1 MDKVVRIPT
10 IEELE
15 IINKYFAKKEL
26 TAEEIYVFDVKAA
39 ETDKLTQHWSY
50 LGKDMIE
57 GFHAD
62 IQRRH
67 ENSETEIVG
76 YLFGHDKT
84 KIPSGTLFQ
93 SVVSSMGD
101 GENPPVAFKPSVY
114 MLKNLNVSGLNT
126 DDYIRAVE
134 AGHTEAVSVGF
145 QAGSFICN
153 LCNQDIRTMTCIHI
167 PGRFYNMAA
176 EGESP
181 VVKRCTYTV
190 HQGFVKE
197 RNLVELSG
205 VYAGAMPGARI
216 QSEFTV
222 PENAQVKDGKVID
235 EKGSVLMS
243 DNIKDF
249 SKNDILR
256 FNYDFDGSIERVGSV
271 ESEEESTRD
280 LSGTVEA
287 LAADMATLQKAKDE
301 LIVLKDTLEATLED
315 LRANDELLRKNL
327 GLSEIDKI
335 ELQGKL
341 GKAEKRVSVL
351 EAENKELKAIKDAY
365 VADLRGKCKHLSV
378 AINGENHSD
387 ELFDKEIGVL
397 SIDELKEKIGLQ
409 QKQLAQIIPPERKT
423 KVQEIVR
430 IETGS
435 PNAIDKS
442 RVVNQKSELFKT
454 S

>member
-249 SKNDILR
+249 SQNDILR

-301 LIVLKDTLEATLED
+301 LISRPVLLNEGSDWQIFHLPTHKTHLYDVHRYHFRSDVEIITSNKCHVISLVEGSSIKVTTKNGSVMRFNFAETFVMPASAGSYTLRNESA
-315 LRANDELLRKNL
+315 
-327 GLSEIDKI
+327 
-335 ELQGKL
+335 
-341 GKAEKRVSVL
+341 
-351 EAENKELKAIKDAY
+351 
-365 VADLRGKCKHLSV
+365 
-378 AINGENHSD
+378 
-387 ELFDKEIGVL
+387 
-397 SIDELKEKIGLQ
+397 SI
-409 QKQLAQIIPPERKT
+409 AM
-423 KVQEIVR
+423 
-430 IETGS
+430 
-435 PNAIDKS
+435 
-442 RVVNQKSELFKT
+442 VVIAFVK
-454 S
+454 